1 MALGEPVLYS
11 VYIYA
16 PNHGAPI
23 FFAIAFALSAIFHIW
38 QCYRYKAWKLIG
50 LHPLCAVFFTAG
62 YALRAYGSHHYLYL
76 PTDGSPLL
84 AFILSQVFIFICP
97 PLLELANYHVLGRIF
112 YYVPYLAPISPGRVL
127 AIFGGLMAVVELL
140 NALGVVL
147 GANPTAT
154 SGQQPIGQG
163 LILAAVSIQ
172 IGLVVVFV
180 SATVIFHRRC
190 IRSDS
195 LPSRSRAIK
204 VLLPTLYVSM
214 ALIFIR
220 CIYRLVEHTAPTK
233 VKIGNLEALRDLSP
247 ILRYEVY
254 FYVFEATLM
263 LLNSVIWNVW
273 HPGRFLPHSHR
284 VHLARDGAE
293 VERERV
299 IDGRPT
305 WAKVAHVL
313 AFGLLFG
320 RKKQAGGAFQ
330 ELSKL
335 PNQSNVAR
343 PRTGFRAPISSAPA
357 SS

>member
-11 VYIYA
+11 LYVYA
-16 PNHGAPI
+16 PDQGAPI

-76 PTDGSPLL
+76 PSDKSPLYI
-84 AFILSQVFIFICP
+84 FILSQVFIFICP

-140 NALGVVL
+140 NALGVAL
-147 GANPTAT
+147 AANPTSS
-154 SGQQPIGQG
+154 SGQQGNGQG

-172 IGLVVVFV
+172 IGLIAVFV
-180 SATVIFHRRC
+180 SVAILFHRRC
-190 IRSDS
+190 IRADK
-195 LPSRSRAIK
+195 LPSRSRAIR
-204 VLLPTLYVSM
+204 VLMPTLYGSM

-233 VKIGNLEALRDLSP
+233 VKLDNMEALRSLSP

-254 FYVFEATLM
+254 FYIFEASLM
-263 LLNSVIWNVW
+263 FLNSVIWNVW
-273 HPGRFLPHSHR
+273 HPGRFLPHSHH
-284 VHLARDGAE
+284 VYLARDGAE
-293 VERERV
+293 VEGEKV
-299 IDGRPT
+299 IDGRPA

-313 AFGLLFG
+313 TFGLLFG
-320 RKKQAGGAFQ
+320 RKKQADGAFQ
-330 ELSKL
+330 ELSEL
-335 PNQSNVAR
+335 PNGSNAAR
-343 PRTGFRAPISSAPA
+343 PRAESRIPINPAPA